1 MNRWISKRPIET
13 SISEDKTIN
22 GGAYWASG
30 HYWLMANGYQCGCN
44 IMAPSAIVSCG
55 LCL

>member
-30 HYWLMANGYQCGCN
+30 HYWLMANGYQYGCN
-44 IMAPSAIVSCG
+44 IMAPGATVSRG